1 MSNIERL
8 TNRLVLMVLGV
19 QLFLVTCC
27 DIGLMI
33 WTSEQQPKAWYI
45 FPKAREH
52 DIGFILFGGF
62 KGFFTILILL
72 TNLIPVS
79 LYVSIEATKLI
90 QGSMISKDLEMYHE
104 ETDTRANVRSCA
116 LNEDLGQINY
126 IFSDK
131 TGTLTENKMN
141 CKFYIINNRLNM
153 FTF

>member
-8 TNRLVLMVLGV
+8 TNRLVLLVLGV
-19 QLFLVTCC
+19 QFFLVALC
-27 DIGLMI
+27 DIGLMV
-33 WTSEQQPKAWYI
+33 WTRQNQSKAWYI
-45 FPKAREH
+45 FPH
-52 DIGFILFGGF
+52 HTDDGIGFILWSGF

-90 QGSMISKDLEMYHE
+90 QGSMISKDLDLYHK
-104 ETDTRANVRSCA
+104 ETDTRANVRTCA

-141 CKFYIINNRLNM
+141 RKLLS
-153 FTF
+153 